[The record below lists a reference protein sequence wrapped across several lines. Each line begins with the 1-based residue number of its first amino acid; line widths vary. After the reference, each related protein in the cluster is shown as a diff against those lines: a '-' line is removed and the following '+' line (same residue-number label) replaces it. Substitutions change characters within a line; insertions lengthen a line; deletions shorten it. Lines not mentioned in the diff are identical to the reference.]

1 MATKQPPQSQ
11 SLSPLSGAMG
21 SSRNRRLLVS
31 AAISVVAHI
40 AVMLIHFSMPEMPP
54 LRAPGLDVILVNARH
69 DTAPKDPQALA
80 QANLDGGGNSD
91 EDVRAASPLPPQE
104 TTRDGNDLLDAQR
117 RQSTPRQQEHQ
128 RVLTQEASPVAV
140 AQVKSEPDETSAP
153 RPASGAEEADAIAMA
168 RQLEGEIAAK
178 TQAYNKRPRKR
189 QFGARTAEYR
199 FAQYI
204 EAWRRKAER
213 IGELNYPAAARG
225 KLYGNLLMTVAIR
238 KDGTIDNI
246 VINRRSQYEVL
257 NEAAVRIVR
266 LGEPYAP
273 FPPNIASDTDI
284 IEISRTWSFTND
296 KLTTNQPRD

>member
-1 MATKQPPQSQ
+1 MATKHPSKPKLPAPLLKALDSPQ
-11 SLSPLSGAMG
+11 
-21 SSRNRRLLVS
+21 NRRLLTGFG
-31 AAISVVAHI
+31 ISVAAHI
-40 AVMLIHFSMPEMPP
+40 AVMLIHFGMPELMPM
-54 LRAPGLDVILVNARH
+54 RAPSLDVILVNARH

-91 EDVRAASPLPPQE
+91 EDVRAASPLLPQE
-104 TTRDGNDLLDAQR
+104 TTRDGNDLVDMQR
-117 RQSTPRQQEHQ
+117 QKSAPQQQEQ
-128 RVLTQEASPVAV
+128 QSVLTREGAPVSV
-140 AQVKSEPDETSAP
+140 AQVESTPDKSSTP
-153 RPASGAEEADAIAMA
+153 RPASGADTVDATAMA

-178 TQAYNKRPRKR
+178 TEAYNKRPRKR
-189 QFGARTAEYR
+189 QFGARAAEYR

-238 KDGTIDNI
+238 KDGSIDSI
-246 VINRRSQYEVL
+246 VINRPSQYTIL

-266 LGEPYAP
+266 MGEPYAP

-296 KLTTNQPRD
+296 KLTTK